1 MKKSY
6 RAAWHSA
13 SVESVINAL
22 GTNETTGLSQK
33 DVRKRRR
40 KYGIN
45 RIYRENHASVL
56 GYLGYCLS
64 DLMLILLLITA
75 LTASVFGEDEMIS
88 LIVPTLVF
96 SIIVRTFA
104 YVRARRYI
112 EKSSSSSAVMP
123 SVFVLREGAVYRI
136 DARRVVRGDIL
147 RLKTGDIVPCDCRI
161 IRDEA
166 LSVYEGVATDARGAV
181 HKTACDVDVDAS
193 PSACVNMLFAGS
205 GVLSGSCVAVAVEVG
220 ADTLAVRSRG
230 ELALPH
236 TGELKIVRILEKYS
250 RIWGAVMTLTVFLIT
265 LFTLIFG
272 QRELYDVFFMGL
284 ALATSAMCE
293 YYCAMG
299 DIAVASGLAALA
311 GGDGRGRSDGTSVR
325 GVRSIE
331 ALSETDAIVFSENGV
346 LFTDGIECVFS
357 TFRNGKFTELT
368 SREEGKHLF
377 RCAAISTGLYGA
389 VSTVAPSADGA
400 RLGQRSSS
408 TRALADYFAKTG
420 YDTSEIYSES
430 QSAVVFGGE
439 ADELPFDVQLTYEND
454 GYIAYMNGDAAL
466 IIDSAAYVIDESG
479 DSTVM
484 SNDMKTALL
493 RAVSYHENRGA
504 VVIGVA
510 RKNTPFR
517 SRERLNFAV
526 ADTSFVGIIA
536 LYRPLAPDVEETV
549 KLCEKAGI
557 RLIMTGAGRS
567 SVLAAARAGI
577 IKKREQVIY
586 AKEFAVMTT
595 AEKENVI
602 GTKQMLV
609 GFDEERL
616 DEYISLMMSSGKK
629 VAYVAD
635 TSHELMRELRILR
648 KVDASFALSHDTI
661 SYQNKSERVVTENTS
676 GISQLLKMNSDNII
690 PRANKNGGGLPCI
703 VETVAFSKR
712 IYKNIA
718 NIVNYLVTSQAAR
731 MMTVLYSAL
740 FGNAAMTASQ
750 ILFWGLIFDFFAVIT
765 ISLERP
771 ERDELMYRVDVCEKL
786 SNPFSGIGVSVAH
799 GMIWGSLTLMTSNI
813 FCKTETSAATVIF
826 VSLILSLVLVCGEHR
841 CESSVFSSERRI
853 NFATCFFIG
862 VSLLLIIFVTVS
874 ENAAA
879 SFGINSPSPYELIV
893 SVIPAVLML
902 GVYEGERVLEIK
914 KNVSKDK

>member
-6 RAAWHSA
+6 KAAWHSA
-13 SVESVINAL
+13 SVEDVLKAL
-22 GTNETTGLSQK
+22 GTNETTGLSQR

-181 HKTACDVDVDAS
+181 HKTACDVDRDAA

-205 GVLSGSCVAVAVEVG
+205 GVLSGSCVAVAVEIG

-230 ELALPH
+230 ELALPN
-236 TGELKIVRILEKYS
+236 TGELKIVRVLEKYS
-250 RIWGAVMTLTVFLIT
+250 RIWGAVMTLTVFIIT
-265 LFTLIFG
+265 LLTLIFG
-272 QRELYDVFFMGL
+272 QRALYDVFFMGL

-299 DIAVASGLAALA
+299 DIAAASGLAALA
-311 GGDGRGRSDGTSVR
+311 VGDGRGRSDGTSVR

-331 ALSETDAIVFSENGV
+331 SLSDTDAILFSENGV

-368 SREEGKHLF
+368 SRDEGKHLF
-377 RCAAISTGLYGA
+377 RCAAVSTGLYGA
-389 VSTVAPSADGA
+389 VASASSSDAA

-408 TRALADYFAKTG
+408 TRALADYFVKTG
-420 YDTSEIYSES
+420 YDTSEIYSET

-439 ADELPFDVQLTYEND
+439 ADELPFDVQLTCEND
-454 GYIAYMNGDAAL
+454 GYVAYMNGDAAL
-466 IIDSAAYVIDESG
+466 VIDSAAYVSDESG
-479 DSTVM
+479 ESTAM
-484 SNDMKTALL
+484 SKEMKAALL
-493 RAVSYHENRGA
+493 RAVSYHEKRGA

-510 RKNTPFR
+510 KKNTPFR
-517 SRERLNFAV
+517 SAERLNFAV
-526 ADTSFVGIIA
+526 TDTAFVGIVA
-536 LYRPLAPDVEETV
+536 LYRPLAPNVEETV

-557 RLIMTGAGRS
+557 RLVMTGAGRP
-567 SVLAAARAGI
+567 SVLAALRAGI
-577 IKKREQVIY
+577 IKSRENVIY
-586 AKEFAVMTT
+586 AKEFAAMSPS
-595 AEKENVI
+595 EKETAAK
-602 GTKQMLV
+602 TKKMLV
-609 GFDEERL
+609 GFDEDRL
-616 DEYISLMMSSGKK
+616 DEYISLMMSSGQS

-635 TSHELMRELRILR
+635 TSHALMRELRILR
-648 KVDASFALSHDTI
+648 KVGASFALSHDTI
-661 SYQNKSERVVTENTS
+661 SYQSKSERVVTENTS

-690 PRANKNGGGLPCI
+690 PRANENGGGLPCI
-703 VETVAFSKR
+703 AETIAFSKR

-718 NIVNYLVTSQAAR
+718 NIVSYLVTSQAAR

-740 FGNAAMTASQ
+740 FGSAAMTASQ

-771 ERDELMYRVDVCEKL
+771 ERDELMYRGDVCEKL
-786 SNPFSGIGVSVAH
+786 SNPFAGIGVSVAH

-841 CESSVFSSERRI
+841 CESSIFSSERRI
-853 NFATCFFIG
+853 NLATCFFIG
-862 VSLLLIIFVTVS
+862 VSLLLIILVTVS
-874 ENAAA
+874 GKAAA

-902 GVYEGERVLEIK
+902 GVYEGERVLDAK
-914 KNVSKDK
+914 KNTSEDK